1 MPVSSRSTSTGRP
14 MASDLIRLSR
24 SVVGVEEQQALAQV
38 IEEGYLGMGR
48 FTQQFEVELREY
60 LRSDREVI
68 CVNTGT
74 AALQLALQGLG
85 VGPGDE
91 VIVPSLTFVA
101 SFQAIAATGAR
112 PVACDSDPETA
123 FIDVADA
130 ARRLTS
136 KTRVVMPVHYASAAP
151 ELEAVYAFAKEH
163 RLRVVEDAAHAF
175 ACTRNGALVGSTG
188 DVVCFSFDG
197 IKNITSGEG
206 GAIVTADARVAERV
220 RDARLLG
227 VEKDTEKRYSGQRSW
242 EFDVHE
248 QGWRYHMSNLMAAIG
263 SAQLRKLP
271 RFAQHRRTIAQGYRA
286 GLRDIG
292 GLAFLQLPY
301 DEMVPH
307 IFVVRVLDGRRD
319 ELMAYLRARGIEC
332 GFHYKPNHLLSRFR
346 TEYPLPGAER
356 LGQELASLPIHAS
369 LSAEEQHR
377 VIQAVREFF
386 SGGERA

>member
-1 MPVSSRSTSTGRP
+1 MSVSSRSISSGRP

-24 SVVGVEEQQALAQV
+24 SVVGVEEQQALAKV

-48 FTQQFEVELREY
+48 FTQQFEAELREF
-60 LRSDREVI
+60 LQSDREVI

-112 PVACDSDPETA
+112 PVACDVDPETG

-130 ARRLTS
+130 ELRLTS
-136 KTRVVMPVHYASAAP
+136 RTRVVMPVHYASAAP
-151 ELEAVYAFAKEH
+151 ELDAVYAFAAQYG
-163 RLRVVEDAAHAF
+163 LRVVEDAAHAF

-206 GAIVTADARVAERV
+206 GAVVTADARVAERV

-242 EFDVHE
+242 EFEVHE

-271 RFAQHRRTIAQGYRA
+271 RFAEQRRTITQTYRA
-286 GLRDIG
+286 GLRDIS
-292 GLAFLQLPY
+292 GLAFLELPY

-319 ELMAYLRARGIEC
+319 DLMAYLRVRNIEC

-346 TEYPLPGAER
+346 TEYSLPGADR

-369 LSAEEQHR
+369 LSPDEQQR
-377 VIQAVREFF
+377 VIRTVREFF